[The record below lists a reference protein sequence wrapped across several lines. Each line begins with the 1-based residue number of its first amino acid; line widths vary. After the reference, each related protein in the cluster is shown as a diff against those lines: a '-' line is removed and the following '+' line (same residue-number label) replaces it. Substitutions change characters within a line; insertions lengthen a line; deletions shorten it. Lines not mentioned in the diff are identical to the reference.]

1 MTIAS
6 TPESDAGSGRGW
18 FIALGV
24 VLVILGLIALVNVI
38 DASLVT
44 TIIVGWLLVIAG
56 IATVIGA
63 FTTNV
68 GIGWRIVQGLLGILY
83 VVVGFN
89 VIADP
94 LAGAIA
100 LTVVIGAMLIA
111 DGIFRIVAVF
121 MDRPGGSVW
130 MIVLAVINI
139 LFGLWVWTNIPVSGV
154 VIGVFVGVQ
163 LLVAGM
169 AWIIAGFMGGA
180 RSAEPAGA

>member
-24 VLVILGLIALVNVI
+24 VLVILGLVALFNAV
-38 DASLVT
+38 DATLVT
-44 TIIVGWLLVIAG
+44 TIIIGWLLVIAG
-56 IATVIGA
+56 IANVIGA
-63 FTTNV
+63 FTTSS
-68 GIGWRIVQGLLGILY
+68 GLGWRLVQILLGILY

-100 LTVVIGAMLIA
+100 VTIVFGAMLIA

-121 MDRPGGSVW
+121 MDRGPNGVW

-139 LFGLWVWTNIPVSGV
+139 LLGLWLWTGIPLSGIA
-154 VIGVFVGVQ
+154 IGIFVGIQ

-169 AWIIAGFMGGA
+169 AWIIMGFMSGPSEA
-180 RSAEPAGA
+180 PAGA

>member
-6 TPESDAGSGRGW
+6 NPDSDAGSGRGW

-24 VLVILGLIALVNVI
+24 VLVILGLVALWNVI

-44 TIIVGWLLVIAG
+44 TVIIGWLLVIAG
-56 IATVIGA
+56 IANVIGA

-68 GIGWRIVQGLLGILY
+68 GIGWRLLQALLGILY
-83 VVVGFN
+83 VVVGFDL
-89 VIADP
+89 IADP

-100 LTVVIGAMLIA
+100 VTVVIGAMLIA
-111 DGIFRIVAVF
+111 DGIFRIVAFF
-121 MDRPGGSVW
+121 MDRPGSSVW

-139 LFGLWVWTNIPVSGV
+139 LFGIWVWTNIPVSGI

-169 AWIIAGFMGGA
+169 AWIIAGFAGG
-180 RSAEPAGA
+180 SSTQQPAGA

>member
-1 MTIAS
+1 MTITS
-6 TPESDAGSGRGW
+6 TPDSDAGSGRGW

-24 VLVILGLIALVNVI
+24 VLVILGLVALWNVI

-44 TIIVGWLLVIAG
+44 TIIIGWVLVIAG

-68 GIGWRIVQGLLGILY
+68 GAGWRIVQALLGILY

-89 VIADP
+89 IIADP

-100 LTVVIGAMLIA
+100 VTVVIGAMLIA
-111 DGIFRIVAVF
+111 DGIFRIIAVF

-139 LFGLWVWTNIPVSGV
+139 LFGIWVWTNIPVSGV

-169 AWIIAGFMGGA
+169 AWIIAGFMGG
-180 RSAEPAGA
+180 SATQQPAGA

>member
-6 TPESDAGSGRGW
+6 TPDSDAGSGRGW

-24 VLVILGLIALVNVI
+24 VLVILGLAALWNAV

-44 TIIVGWLLVIAG
+44 TIIVGWLMVIAG
-56 IATVIGA
+56 IANVIGA

-68 GIGWRIVQGLLGILY
+68 GLGWRILQGVLGILF
-83 VVVGFN
+83 VAVGFN
-89 VIADP
+89 IIAEP
-94 LAGAIA
+94 LAGTIA
-100 LTVVIGAMLIA
+100 LTVVLGALLIA
-111 DGIFRIVAVF
+111 DGVMRIVGAF
-121 MDRPGGSVW
+121 MDRRSSMVW
-130 MIVLAVINI
+130 MIILGIINI

-154 VIGVFVGVQ
+154 VIGIFVGVQ

-180 RSAEPAGA
+180 RSEQPVGA

>member
-1 MTIAS
+1 MTITS
-6 TPESDAGSGRGW
+6 TPEADSGSGRGW
-18 FIALGV
+18 FVALGV
-24 VLVILGLIALVNVI
+24 VLVILGLVALWNVI
-38 DASLVT
+38 DATLVT
-44 TIIVGWLLVIAG
+44 TIIVGWVLVIAG
-56 IATVIGA
+56 IATFIGA

-68 GIGWRIVQGLLGILY
+68 GVGWRIAQGLLGILY

-89 VIADP
+89 IIADP

-169 AWIIAGFMGGA
+169 AWIIAGFMGGSRTA
-180 RSAEPAGA
+180 QPAGA

>member
-1 MTIAS
+1 MTITS
-6 TPESDAGSGRGW
+6 TPEADAGSGRGW

-24 VLVILGLIALVNVI
+24 VLLILGLVALWNVI

-44 TIIVGWLLVIAG
+44 TVIVGWVLVIAG
-56 IATVIGA
+56 IANVIGA

-68 GIGWRIVQGLLGILY
+68 GAGWRIVQALLGILY

-89 VIADP
+89 IIADP

-139 LFGLWVWTNIPVSGV
+139 LFGIWVWTNIPVSGV

-169 AWIIAGFMGGA
+169 AWIVAGFMGGS
-180 RSAEPAGA
+180 RTEQPAGA